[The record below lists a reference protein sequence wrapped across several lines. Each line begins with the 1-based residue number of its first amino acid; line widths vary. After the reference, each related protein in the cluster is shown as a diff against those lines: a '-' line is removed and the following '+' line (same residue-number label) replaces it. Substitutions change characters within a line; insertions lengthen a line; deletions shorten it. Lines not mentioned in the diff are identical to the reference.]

1 MSARRS
7 FDVARCSRAF
17 GVPVW
22 YTDSVCAAVSKGV
35 SAWRSS
41 RCDTTAISMR
51 RITTATRLFTI
62 AFNTRE
68 RASGWDGAHF
78 SANPS
83 SDQLLA
89 IPLALEGFRAVPDG
103 SFRPH
108 LTGSYRLL
116 PPRLGRQRCHVEGCR
131 PHSNRIASWLCISC
145 PKVRI
150 QRCATSLDAPQP
162 MVSGKLTHHGHC
174 QSRVRP
180 CRLPAGPRG
189 RTASRHVASAW
200 RASTSQRL
208 LTHHS
213 SCLPADVHFEVG
225 TLNL

>member
-1 MSARRS
+1 
-7 FDVARCSRAF
+7 
-17 GVPVW
+17 
-22 YTDSVCAAVSKGV
+22 
-35 SAWRSS
+35 
-41 RCDTTAISMR
+41 MR
-51 RITTATRLFTI
+51 RITTATRLFTT
-62 AFNTRE
+62 AFSTRE
-68 RASGWDGAHF
+68 SFGMGWDGAHF

-83 SDQLLA
+83 SDCLLA
-89 IPLALEGFRAVPDG
+89 MPLALEGFRAVPGG
-103 SFRPH
+103 SVRPH

-131 PHSNRIASWLCISC
+131 PHSNCIASWLSISFQ
-145 PKVRI
+145 KARI

-174 QSRVRP
+174 QSRVRR

-213 SCLPADVHFEVG
+213 SCLPRAANVHFEVK